1 MSSIAYSLQ
10 QIKEDFMNDMNNWAG
25 QAHEKLAAE
34 QKAVSGQ
41 REKIMAG
48 AVLAAIKDFCAQDE
62 EFAQAVVQGGSFADC
77 MKAVAAGV
85 GNAISD
91 IDAYRKAVEF
101 YFPGAKIQ
109 VQMTIDLIG
118 DAAKATPEEK
128 QESGPVILDLMSF
141 FQ

>member
-1 MSSIAYSLQ
+1 MIVL
-10 QIKEDFMNDMNNWAG
+10 NNWAQ
-25 QAHEKLAAE
+25 QALEKLKGEA
-34 QKAVSGQ
+34 KAVTG
-41 REKIMAG
+41 RKEKVMDG
-48 AVLAAIKDFCAQDE
+48 AVQLAIEDFCRQDE

-109 VQMTIDLIG
+109 MQMTIDLIG
-118 DAAKATPEEK
+118 DAAKPTSEEK

>member
-1 MSSIAYSLQ
+1 MISL
-10 QIKEDFMNDMNNWAG
+10 NNWAT
-25 QAHEKLAAE
+25 QAHKKLEAE
-34 QKAVSGQ
+34 QKSVSGQ
-41 REKIMAG
+41 KEKVMA
-48 AVLAAIKDFCAQDE
+48 APVLAAIKDFCAQDE

-118 DAAKATPEEK
+118 DAAKPTQEEK